1 MADLS
6 KIKLNGSIY
15 NFKDAEARAILTDY
29 SGMTDAEYQ
38 AGTSTANR
46 LITPARLKAAILY
59 YSP

>member
-38 AGTSTANR
+38 AG
-46 LITPARLKAAILY
+46 P
-59 YSP
+59 